1 MRSLRLDSNWL
12 GMVPQGENAASRREP
27 IWQPSRRVPLSRIPA
42 PLRPW
47 LLDEG
52 SLTRRV
58 IDACC
63 GPFRVRVVSQ
73 RWRRPMRNEA
83 QALDLRPEWR
93 ALVREV
99 QLLCGEVAWVYA
111 RTVIPRTTLTGRER
125 RLAHLGSRSLGAV
138 LFADPTLER
147 AQTELARL
155 VPGDALYAGIAA
167 TLARPPAELWGRR
180 TRFALRGKP
189 LLVSEVFLPAI
200 GELRG

>member
-1 MRSLRLDSNWL
+1 M
-12 GMVPQGENAASRREP
+12 GMVPHGENAAPGREP
-27 IWQPSRRVPLSRIPA
+27 LWQPRRRVPLARIPA
-42 PLRPW
+42 SLLPW

-58 IDACC
+58 VDACP

-83 QALDLRPEWR
+83 LALGLRPQGR

-99 QLLCGEVAWVYA
+99 QLLCQEVAWVHA
-111 RTVIPRTTLTGRER
+111 RTVIPRATLSGRER

-147 AQTELARL
+147 AETELARL
-155 VPGDALYAGIAA
+155 VPGDILYADIAA
-167 TLARPPAELWGRR
+167 ALDRPPAELWGRR
-180 TRFALRGKP
+180 TRFALSGKP
-189 LLVSEVFLPAI
+189 LLVSEVFLPPI
-200 GELRG
+200 GEYRA

>member
-1 MRSLRLDSNWL
+1 
-12 GMVPQGENAASRREP
+12 MVPHSENATSTREP
-27 IWQPSRRVPLSRIPA
+27 LWHPRRRVPLARIPA
-42 PLRPW
+42 SLRPW

-58 IDACC
+58 VDACV

-83 QALDLRPEWR
+83 MALELRPEWR

-99 QLLCGEVAWVYA
+99 QLLCNEVAWVHA

-147 AQTELARL
+147 AETELTRL
-155 VPGDALYAGIAA
+155 APGDALYADIAGA
-167 TLARPPAELWGRR
+167 LDRAPAELWGRR
-180 TRFALRGKP
+180 TRFALSGKP

-200 GELRG
+200 GEYCA